1 MLQQP
6 DNSSLKDLVEPEKL
20 LAHLPSDDELKEAG
34 VVINIWVMLNSLTDL
49 RWSTEK
55 SWSLIAGLSQANIL
69 SDHSRTQD
77 ADWRPAKNIH
87 ADR

>member
-34 VVINIWVMLNSLTDL
+34 VVINI
-49 RWSTEK
+49 
-55 SWSLIAGLSQANIL
+55 
-69 SDHSRTQD
+69 
-77 ADWRPAKNIH
+77 
-87 ADR
+87 